1 MPSAHAVP
9 SVVNPLRTILMV
21 AIEDPVAPEIV
32 ITPLEA
38 VVCVLLTAMAPPVK
52 VCWAL
57 AVTDRSRVTNARA
70 NRLNF
75 RPAERRANTETR
87 LNETIGNPTRNKRT
101 NSLD

>member
-1 MPSAHAVP
+1 MPSVHAVP
-9 SVVNPLRTILMV
+9 SVVKPLRTILMV
-21 AIEDPVAPEIV
+21 AIEEPVGLEIV
-32 ITPLEA
+32 AVELDE
-38 VVCVLLTAMAPPVK
+38 VVCVLPTAMAPPVN

-57 AVTDRSRVTNARA
+57 AAKGRRVTNARA

-75 RPAERRANTETR
+75 RPVERRANAEIR